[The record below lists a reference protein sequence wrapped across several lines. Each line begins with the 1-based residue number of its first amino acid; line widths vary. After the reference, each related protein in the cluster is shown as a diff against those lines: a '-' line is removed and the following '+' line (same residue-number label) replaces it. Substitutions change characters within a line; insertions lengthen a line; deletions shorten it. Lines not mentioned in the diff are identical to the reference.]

1 MTIAGFINV
10 SVGNSDDRKVYIVVV
25 PTTCMTNKYKEVNQM
40 KETKLSR
47 GELNTSI
54 VVLSFGFLMF
64 GGIAI
69 SLINN
74 ASTMSMVDL
83 LMNAGLMCGVLVS
96 VLGIAWCIPHMIKG
110 FHEPAAPRNA
120 HRESWQ

>member
-1 MTIAGFINV
+1 MKI
-10 SVGNSDDRKVYIVVV
+10 
-25 PTTCMTNKYKEVNQM
+25 TN
-40 KETKLSR
+40 LSR
-47 GELNTSI
+47 GELNTSL
-54 VVLSFGFLMF
+54 VFLSFGFLMF

-69 SLINN
+69 SLIKN

-96 VLGIAWCIPHMIKG
+96 VLGIAWCIPRMTKG
-110 FHEPAAPRNA
+110 FHKPVEPRNA

>member
-1 MTIAGFINV
+1 
-10 SVGNSDDRKVYIVVV
+10 
-25 PTTCMTNKYKEVNQM
+25 M
-40 KETKLSR
+40 KETNLSR
-47 GELNTSI
+47 GELNTSL
-54 VVLSFGFLMF
+54 VFLSFGFLMF

-96 VLGIAWCIPHMIKG
+96 VLGIAWCIPRMTKG
-110 FHEPAAPRNA
+110 FHKPVKPRSA